1 MWALPGRMNLSLK
14 QHEAV
19 MSAIRKGDAREAA
32 ERMRDHVTSGRET
45 LLAHLRQE
53 LASDRA

>member
-1 MWALPGRMNLSLK
+1 MNLSLK

-19 MSAIRKGDAREAA
+19 MAAIRKRDARRAA
-32 ERMRDHVTSGRET
+32 ERMHDHVTSGRET

-53 LASDRA
+53 LASDQA